1 MARDIVQFVE
11 FRKYRGRGQESRLA
25 KEVVA
30 EIPDQILSY
39 AKAHN
44 IAPQPPRQYSDHV
57 RPVSGPAA
65 VSYGAAA
72 EEVATAIHVCKH
84 ARTHAQS
91 HSIADI
97 IPPVHEDACTRAC
110 TELRSHALTF
120 THPRNLV
127 LTSCSQR

>member
-72 EEVATAIHVCKH
+72 EEVRGSA
-84 ARTHAQS
+84 ARHPSTWSARRS
-91 HSIADI
+91 SSCDCSVRADS
-97 IPPVHEDACTRAC
+97 PQQARHDVYVVANAFASSRVGGE
-110 TELRSHALTF
+110 
-120 THPRNLV
+120 
-127 LTSCSQR
+127 